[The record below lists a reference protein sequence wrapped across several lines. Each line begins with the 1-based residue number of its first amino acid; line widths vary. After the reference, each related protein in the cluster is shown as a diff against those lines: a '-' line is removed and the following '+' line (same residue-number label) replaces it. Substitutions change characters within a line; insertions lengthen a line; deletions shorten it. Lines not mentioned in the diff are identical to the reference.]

1 MDDIKQ
7 QVVDRLKGA
16 NNILVT
22 VRNNPTLDLLSSCIG
37 LALLLDKMDKHA
49 TAVFSGQVPSA
60 LEFLKPEETIEQ
72 TPDSLRDFI
81 IALDKSK
88 ADKLR
93 YKVEDK
99 VVRIFI
105 TPYRTS
111 ITQDDLN
118 FSQGDFNVDVVVA
131 LGAHEQAELDQAITS
146 HGRILHDATVVS
158 INNTPNGSLGSLN
171 WQDTKASSV
180 AEMIAQLVDGLGK
193 DLLDEQI
200 STALLT
206 GIVAETERFSND
218 KTTPKTMSMAGSLM
232 AAGANQQLVANK
244 LQESGHLPANT
255 SVAEAKPAEPAGGGD
270 GALEVAHT
278 DTALEQ
284 AAQPTPVPPAPEGS
298 EAKPE
303 EKPAEGREMLPM
315 PEPGQLGGV
324 AGTADDGDPFAKSFA
339 ADESASAG
347 NAFLVDK
354 PTTSPSPFDAP
365 SDATTTALAHDHP
378 PVIQPPKHDDAPP
391 AQPFVP
397 APAADAPQLPA
408 VQPIATE
415 PPKADDDGQTLAE
428 IEESVE
434 SPHAKHMQPIDVDAA
449 RSEVLRAIGAPP
461 EKPEALGSN
470 MLGPELHPRDDS
482 TPAGPASPPNIE
494 VDAEGNL
501 KLHDTPPSQPAPAH
515 GPREDAPQ
523 SGTQPLTMQL
533 PSVMPAPSDMQPS
546 VGPGIITPGS
556 QVAAPPPVPPP
567 LTPPGFMGG

>member
-7 QVVDRLKGA
+7 QVVDRLKEA

-49 TAVFSGQVPSA
+49 TAVFSGEVPSA

-180 AEMIAQLVDGLGK
+180 SEMVAQLVDGLGK

-244 LQESGHLPANT
+244 LQEGGHLPASLPT
-255 SVAEAKPAEPAGGGD
+255 AEPKPAESAGD
-270 GALEVAHT
+270 GALDVTHTEAVA
-278 DTALEQ
+278 EQ
-284 AAQPTPVPPAPEGS
+284 AAQPAPAPQAQEGS

-315 PEPGQLGGV
+315 PEPGQLGG
-324 AGTADDGDPFAKSFA
+324 AASAMDDGDPFAKSFA

-365 SDATTTALAHDHP
+365 PDAAMTPALSHDQP
-378 PVIQPPKHDDAPP
+378 PVIQPPKHDSQPP
-391 AQPFVP
+391 VQPFVP
-397 APAADAPQLPA
+397 APAADVPALPP
-408 VQPIATE
+408 VQPAAPE
-415 PPKADDDGQTLAE
+415 PPKTDDDGQTLSQ
-428 IEESVE
+428 IEESVD

-449 RSEVLRAIGAPP
+449 RSEVLRAIGTPP

-482 TPAGPASPPNIE
+482 TPAAPPNIE

-501 KLHDTPPSQPAPAH
+501 KLHDTPSSQPAPAH
-515 GPREDAPQ
+515 TPEGEAAPP
-523 SGTQPLTMQL
+523 GTQPLTMQL
-533 PSVMPAPSDMQPS
+533 PSVMPAPSGMQPPA
-546 VGPGIITPGS
+546 GPGVITPGS
-556 QVAAPPPVPPP
+556 QAVAPPPVPPP